1 MSSSSGSTNDQS
13 NNRSR
18 GQCCGGWGKK
28 GNWSGLNIAAM
39 VLGFVFFWP
48 VGLFVLYWIITGRN
62 VKKMPQEVRH
72 QWSRVTGNRNGNDS
86 FSNNGRNDNVVFN
99 EFQQTQYDRIREI
112 KEEVK
117 ARSHRFSEF
126 RTNAKR
132 RADED
137 EFNRFMADAPGRT
150 EG

>member
-62 VKKMPQEVRH
+62 VKEMPQEVRH

-137 EFNRFMADAPGRT
+137 EFNRFMANAPGRT